1 MWLITDDE
9 SWGKIDVAADTF
21 HKCSNINIHINKHC
35 CYSGT
40 GTLRAVL
47 WAVQLVR
54 SHRAPRRTESKP
66 PNLPPPP
73 PPRDAI
79 ANGPRGAPLHTSHR
93 APRQPGTALGTL
105 YCRGRHLSSF
115 TLFQGCPNLFLEGHY
130 PSEFSTIQA
139 RFYRGC

>member
-66 PNLPPPP
+66 PNLPPVTRSQTDQGGPHSI
-73 PPRDAI
+73 PRT
-79 ANGPRGAPLHTSHR
+79 GPRVSQGRPWVHCTVGGGIYLPLHYFKGVQTCSWR
-93 APRQPGTALGTL
+93 VTILQSLAPSRPG
-105 YCRGRHLSSF
+105 
-115 TLFQGCPNLFLEGHY
+115 
-130 PSEFSTIQA
+130 STGGA
-139 RFYRGC
+139 SG